1 MARFLG
7 WVRVLRQKQGQDL
20 AEYALLLP
28 VVFVILLVFDTLARA
43 IGLSFDA
50 VRNALEA
57 ALRSG
62 QP

>member
-43 IGLSFDA
+43 IGLNFDA